1 MVPVAP
7 AESLSVET
15 AGRGAPVVLIPGLF
29 GSAFGFRKLVPL
41 LVGAGY
47 RTIVIEPLGV
57 GASARPEK
65 ANYSLTAQADRIAA
79 VLDSLHVRNA
89 LVLAHSIGGSEAF
102 RLSYRRP
109 DLVRGLLSIEGG
121 PTERAITPAFKRA
134 LRFAPW
140 IKLFGGIR
148 LIRRKIRG
156 MLIDSSGDPSWVTD
170 STVLGYTAAAGRNL
184 DATLKAYLAMANA
197 REPELLAPHL
207 SQTRCPG
214 RRLVGAPAAGD
225 HPPGARDRVG
235 ARRGALHTRRRAG
248 RRPGKPCPPRDERD
262 RGSRRRV
269 TVTEVHPMRIALV
282 AEDYYPQLGGV
293 PEHVHNLALQLNSW
307 GHPTTVVTSNMG
319 DYPDAPFVRRVGTSR
334 VIYSNGGVS
343 RVTTGWRL
351 RRRLEAVFRAGRYD
365 IVHVHGGHARYATVR
380 IDHPA

>member
-15 AGRGAPVVLIPGLF
+15 TGRGDPVVLIPGLF

-41 LVGAGY
+41 LVDAGY

-57 GASARPEK
+57 GSSGRPEK

-109 DLVRGLLSIEGG
+109 DLVRAVLSIEGG

-140 IKLFGGIR
+140 IKLFGGMR

-156 MLIDSSGDPSWVTD
+156 MLIDSSGDASWVTD
-170 STVLGYTAAAGRNL
+170 SAVVGYTAGAGRDL

-197 REPELLAPHL
+197 REPEQLAPHL
-207 SQTRCPG
+207 SEIRCPV
-214 RRLVGAPAAGD
+214 RLMVGGAHHDGDVGAREVELLQRSLPTFVLDSVPAAG
-225 HPPGARDRVG
+225 HFIQEEEPGAVLAAV
-235 ARRGALHTRRRAG
+235 ARLKRSH
-248 RRPGKPCPPRDERD
+248 
-262 RGSRRRV
+262 
-269 TVTEVHPMRIALV
+269 
-282 AEDYYPQLGGV
+282 
-293 PEHVHNLALQLNSW
+293 
-307 GHPTTVVTSNMG
+307 
-319 DYPDAPFVRRVGTSR
+319 
-334 VIYSNGGVS
+334 
-343 RVTTGWRL
+343 
-351 RRRLEAVFRAGRYD
+351 
-365 IVHVHGGHARYATVR
+365 
-380 IDHPA
+380 

>member
-7 AESLSVET
+7 TESLSVET
-15 AGRGAPVVLIPGLF
+15 TGRGDPVVLIPGLF

-41 LVGAGY
+41 LVDAGY

-79 VLDSLHVRNA
+79 VLDSLHVRSA

-102 RLSYRRP
+102 RLAYRRP
-109 DLVRGLLSIEGG
+109 DLVRALLSIEGG

-156 MLIDSSGDPSWVTD
+156 MLIDSSGDASWVTD
-170 STVLGYTAAAGRNL
+170 SAVAGYTAGAARDL

-197 REPELLAPHL
+197 REPEQLAPHL
-207 SQTRCPG
+207 SQVRCPV
-214 RRLVGAPAAGD
+214 RLMVGGAHHDGDVGAREVELLQRSLPAFVLDSVPAAG
-225 HPPGARDRVG
+225 HFIQEEEPGAVLAG
-235 ARRGALHTRRRAG
+235 IARLKA
-248 RRPGKPCPPRDERD
+248 
-262 RGSRRRV
+262 SV
-269 TVTEVHPMRIALV
+269 TA
-282 AEDYYPQLGGV
+282 A
-293 PEHVHNLALQLNSW
+293 
-307 GHPTTVVTSNMG
+307 
-319 DYPDAPFVRRVGTSR
+319 
-334 VIYSNGGVS
+334 
-343 RVTTGWRL
+343 
-351 RRRLEAVFRAGRYD
+351 
-365 IVHVHGGHARYATVR
+365 HAIRSE
-380 IDHPA
+380 

>member
-1 MVPVAP
+1 VWLLAVLCIADSASVSQAFMVPVAP

-15 AGRGAPVVLIPGLF
+15 AGRGDPVVLIPGLF

-41 LVGAGY
+41 LVDAGY

-57 GASARPEK
+57 GASTRPEK

-89 LVLAHSIGGSEAF
+89 FVLAHSIGGSEAF

-170 STVLGYTAAAGRNL
+170 STVLGYTAAAGRDL
-184 DATLKAYLAMANA
+184 GATLKAYLAMANA
-197 REPELLAPHL
+197 REPESLAAHL
-207 SQTRCPG
+207 SQIRCPV
-214 RRLVGAPAAGD
+214 RLMVGGAHHDGDVGVAEVQLLTRTLPVFVIDSVPAAG
-225 HPPGARDRVG
+225 HFIQEEEPGAVLASV
-235 ARRGALHTRRRAG
+235 ARLKTSVTAAHAT
-248 RRPGKPCPPRDERD
+248 
-262 RGSRRRV
+262 GS
-269 TVTEVHPMRIALV
+269 
-282 AEDYYPQLGGV
+282 Q
-293 PEHVHNLALQLNSW
+293 
-307 GHPTTVVTSNMG
+307 
-319 DYPDAPFVRRVGTSR
+319 
-334 VIYSNGGVS
+334 
-343 RVTTGWRL
+343 
-351 RRRLEAVFRAGRYD
+351 
-365 IVHVHGGHARYATVR
+365 
-380 IDHPA
+380 